1 MSIAP
6 QTFINIQKTNIDSVC
21 LWAFLFTFPRH
32 PSCTEHVW
40 ILEEDYLRPQL
51 APWMRCILVLPNVGK
66 LALPP
71 SKGTEGAGCVG
82 QKWLLTVSTSTW
94 TAPLPP
100 GCPRTVPLGEA
111 ICDEKQ
117 PWSVHTK
124 HHVGCTCRTEH
135 MVTIEQSAE
144 HRSSYMGKKRW
155 QNNRRFS
162 CTACVWELC
171 TVPGHESEFNKYK
184 AVINYLSQPPV
195 LLQHEATFY
204 FATGLLPKARNNSA
218 SH

>member
-1 MSIAP
+1 MSESLHCHPAKEPKERGVWGRNGCSQWAP
-6 QTFINIQKTNIDSVC
+6 
-21 LWAFLFTFPRH
+21 
-32 PSCTEHVW
+32 
-40 ILEEDYLRPQL
+40 
-51 APWMRCILVLPNVGK
+51 APG
-66 LALPP
+66 
-71 SKGTEGAGCVG
+71 
-82 QKWLLTVSTSTW
+82 LLT
-94 TAPLPP
+94 LPP

-124 HHVGCTCRTEH
+124 HHVDCTCRTEH

-144 HRSSYMGKKRW
+144 HHSSYVGKKRW

-162 CTACVWELC
+162 CIACVWELC